1 MPIKNAVKA
10 AGPISFIGL
19 IALAVIS
26 GTFMGFIPSDMH
38 LMYNTS
44 TAVLVMVFA
53 IIVAAVNIQKT
64 EVVEA
69 LLSVIA
75 ISMGVASLAA
85 LLITSTLPFADVIG
99 AIFVNL
105 ASMFLT
111 IGTVT
116 GFIVLARILKN

>member
-1 MPIKNAVKA
+1 MPKNIIKT

-19 IALAVIS
+19 IVLAVIS
-26 GTFMGFIPSDMH
+26 GAFMGIIPSDMH
-38 LMYNTS
+38 LMYQTL
-44 TAVLVMVFA
+44 TAGLVVILA
-53 IIVAAVNIQKT
+53 IVVAVANIQKT

-69 LLSVIA
+69 LLSIIA
-75 ISMGVASLAA
+75 VSMGVASLTAI
-85 LLITSTLPFADVIG
+85 LITTTLPFADVIG
-99 AIFVNL
+99 AILVNI